1 MKPKTQNQNKEV
13 KRSKRILLRW
23 LRRLLKALVL
33 VAVLWFVYLVY
44 ILMGQ
49 ALCQIAIDQIA
60 ELTNTKI
67 ELKSIDYNHDG
78 SVFIENIVIKPHQ
91 KQKYDD
97 TILRAE
103 AVYARFGI
111 GSLLLL
117 RPRLK
122 EISVNDFV
130 FNALQDLDTDRWNIS
145 VLKIKAPK
153 GGPRKMPLVRLEKGE
168 LQYSKVSKGQAKVIA
183 QVPIDAS
190 FGPAKKTQDGYNF
203 KVTTAKI
210 TRGLGKS
217 TLEGTWKP
225 GQLTFAGG
233 ISSTDIPAFEKVWSI
248 YVLAGMLNY
257 DKDNNYSMTLRID
270 DLVSKQES
278 IGDTSVFDKPLFLK
292 KLGAFTALQ
301 NFFNQYR
308 PWGKVDIDLKASG
321 NLTRL
326 SESTMNGRVYC
337 KDISI
342 CNRKFPY
349 LIENLAGPIDFTEK
363 NVLLNDLHGRHKD
376 VELAVNGSFDN
387 FGPNLKSK
395 LQITSANMALDKD
408 LYNALDPKQKR
419 LWTDFSPSGFV
430 AIDYIWSQS
439 PQAGKKCTLN
449 VELLNVEAKYA
460 EFPYPLKNL
469 TGHLLF
475 DQNDIDVRNLVSQLN
490 ERKIAI
496 NGKVTAADTNEPEY
510 NLLIKVNN
518 VPLDP
523 TLVAALPSRQR
534 NLYDQFEPDG
544 LADGEIKVYTQ
555 QQDPGGATFTANLDF
570 KNTRLKM
577 QKHPIAISD
586 ISAKAVFTPD
596 SIRFENFT
604 GRAWG
609 GLVSLAGQIR
619 PGAKAKQDSYH
630 LSLHAKEARLSDN
643 LISILPAAVKS
654 FAYKMQSNE
663 KVNFIADLKKTHT
676 DDYPDYEVT
685 VECLGNTAYFDK
697 FPYPLKDVT
706 GSLTITKDSIKL
718 NNISATAADNV
729 QITPNAPT
737 IKIHGEMTL
746 TDNVFSSGL
755 FKVSADDMLF
765 DERLS
770 IALPKNIRPF
780 YARISP
786 TGRFDLDFENIRF
799 FNAAD
804 GEKYVDLDGT
814 IKFEGSNFNLP
825 GDITDLDATL
835 KIKGLYKTGSRFY
848 DGQATLTANGLKI
861 KGKSLTGLKTD
872 ICYDRHRQNWST
884 KNLIADCYG
893 GGLAGKFEFKQSTA
907 GVWEY
912 LLQIGFDNIDLK
924 QFLSDTKRK
933 ETPGNHHTSGQ
944 MSGSLSIIGQI
955 GNAASDNNQPIGRF
969 KLQITDMQVGKSSLL
984 EKLLYV
990 LKFTEP
996 KDFVFDQ
1003 MLVDSYIKH
1012 NRLFLK
1018 HLDLS
1023 GKAVAF
1029 SGSGGIDLKSQDVD
1043 LTLFARGRRLATAE
1057 PSILQSLTEGLSP
1070 AVIQMNITGN
1080 LYDPQLTTTT
1090 LPVIKKT
1097 LGILGTKPAAGD

>member
-1 MKPKTQNQNKEV
+1 MKPKTQNQNKEA

-33 VAVLWFVYLVY
+33 LAALWLVFILIGRVLR
-44 ILMGQ
+44 
-49 ALCQIAIDQIA
+49 QIAIAQIID
-60 ELTNTKI
+60 LTNAKI
-67 ELKSIDYNHDG
+67 KTDSVDFNFDG
-78 SVFIENIVIKPHQ
+78 SVLIERFVVRPH
-91 KQKYDD
+91 KKYSYDN
-97 TILRAE
+97 TILKAE
-103 AVYARFGI
+103 TVYARFGI

-117 RPRLK
+117 RPQLK

-130 FNALQDLDTDRWNIS
+130 FNALQNLDTGRWNIS
-145 VLKIKAPK
+145 TLKIRPSK
-153 GGPRKMPLVRLEKGE
+153 GGSGEMPLVRLEKGK

-190 FGPAKKTQDGYNF
+190 FGPAERMRDSYNF
-203 KVTTAKI
+203 KITTAKI

-217 TLEGTWKP
+217 TLGGIWKP
-225 GQLTFAGG
+225 GRLTFAGG

-257 DKDNNYSMTLRID
+257 DKDNNYSLTLRID
-270 DLVSKQES
+270 DLAGKQKQP
-278 IGDTSVFDKPLFLK
+278 GDTFTFDKPLSLK
-292 KLGAFTALQ
+292 KFRASAALQ

-321 NLTRL
+321 NSTRL

-342 CNRKFPY
+342 CNSKFPY
-349 LIENLAGPIDFTEK
+349 LIENLAGPIDFTES
-363 NVLLNDLHGRHKD
+363 NVLLKDLHGRHKD

-387 FGPNLKSK
+387 FGPNPKSK

-419 LWTDFSPSGFV
+419 LWTDFSPGGFV
-430 AIDYIWSQS
+430 AIDYIWSQN

-449 VELLNVEAKYA
+449 VELLNVEAEYA

-496 NGKVTAADTNEPEY
+496 DGKVTAADTEEPEY

-518 VPLDP
+518 VPLDS
-523 TLVAALPSRQR
+523 TLAAALPSRQR
-534 NLYDQFEPDG
+534 NLYDQFELDG

-555 QQDPGGATFTANLDF
+555 QQDPGCATFTANLDF

-577 QKHPIAISD
+577 RKHPIAISD

-619 PGAKAKQDSYH
+619 PGAEAKQDSYH

-643 LISILPAAVKS
+643 LISILPEAVKS
-654 FAYKMQSNE
+654 FAHKMQSNG
-663 KVNFIADLKKTHT
+663 KVSFVADLKKTHT

-697 FPYPLKDVT
+697 FPCPLKDVT

-718 NNISATAADNV
+718 DDISATAADNV
-729 QITPNAPT
+729 QITPNAST
-737 IKIHGEMTL
+737 IKIHGEMAL
-746 TDNVFSSGL
+746 TDNAFSSGL

-770 IALPKNIRPF
+770 IALPRNIQPF

-804 GEKYVDLDGT
+804 GEKYVDLAGT

-825 GDITDLDATL
+825 GDITDLDAAL

-848 DGQATLTANGLKI
+848 DAQATLTADGLKI

-893 GGLAGKFEFKQSTA
+893 GGLAGKFELKQSTA
-907 GVWEY
+907 GAREY

-933 ETPGNHHTSGQ
+933 ETPGNHPTSGQ

-955 GNAASDNNQPIGRF
+955 GNAASDNNQRIGRCT
-969 KLQITDMQVGKSSLL
+969 LQITDMQVGKASLL
-984 EKLLYV
+984 AKLLSI
-990 LKFTEP
+990 LKLTGP
-996 KDFVFDQ
+996 KDFAFDR
-1003 MLVDSYIKH
+1003 MFADSYIKDS
-1012 NRLFLK
+1012 RVYLE
-1018 HLDLS
+1018 HLDLV
-1023 GKAVAF
+1023 GEALTF
-1029 SGSGGIDLKSQDVD
+1029 GGSGWIDLQNQDVD
-1043 LTLFARGRRLATAE
+1043 LTLFVRGRRLAAAE
-1057 PSILQSLTEGLSP
+1057 PSILQSLTEGLGL
-1070 AVIQMNITGN
+1070 AVVRMDVTGN
-1080 LYDPQLTTTT
+1080 LYDPQVTTTT
-1090 LPVIKKT
+1090 LPVLKGA
-1097 LGILGTKPAAGD
+1097 LEILGAKPAAGD